1 MSLVSSHLPEHKF
14 QHNFADTVNLL
25 CSSALKCE
33 STDRFFL
40 CCQNY
45 VSFRT
50 ALINERSSTNS
61 GLISLS
67 PGALLEVN
75 VYGDKMLNDDSNQQT
90 LTATINCIKNKQ
102 RFQQS
107 LF

>member
-1 MSLVSSHLPEHKF
+1 M
-14 QHNFADTVNLL
+14 
-25 CSSALKCE
+25 
-33 STDRFFL
+33 
-40 CCQNY
+40 
-45 VSFRT
+45 
-50 ALINERSSTNS
+50 NERSSINS
-61 GLISLS
+61 GLISLR